1 MEEVFNTGNSELGV
15 IKISEEVV
23 SIIAGLAA
31 TEVKGVAGMSGGFVG
46 GITDILGMKNL
57 SKGVKVAVGE
67 KEAAVDLFII
77 VDYGVSIPEVAWNIQ
92 ENVKKAIETMTGLKV
107 VEVNINVQGVDLG
120 RDKEKEKEKE
130 KEPKEEEVPRV
141 K

>member
-130 KEPKEEEVPRV
+130 KEPKEEEVSRV

>member
-1 MEEVFNTGNSELGV
+1 MEEIINAENNELGV

-46 GITDILGMKNL
+46 GIAEKLGMKNL
-57 SKGVKVAVGE
+57 SKGIKVVVGE

-77 VDYGVSIPEVAWNIQ
+77 VDYGVKIPDVAWQIQ
-92 ENVKKAIETMTGLKV
+92 ENVKKAIETMTGLNV
-107 VEVNINVQGVDLG
+107 VEVNINVQGVDMG
-120 RDKEKEKEKE
+120 KDKE
-130 KEPKEEEVPRV
+130 PREEEAQRV
-141 K
+141 R